1 LRGKRLLTSL
11 LTKLK
16 NQLFNELDLETTLGF
31 SDLFGGDKEQT
42 MSALDLGGG
51 STQITF
57 TPTDQATLDH
67 TKSEF
72 LRHISAFHHNLTVY
86 TQR

>member
-1 LRGKRLLTSL
+1 VA
-11 LTKLK
+11 
-16 NQLFNELDLETTLGF
+16 
-31 SDLFGGDKEQT
+31 
-42 MSALDLGGG
+42 ALDLGGG

-57 TPTDQATLDH
+57 TPTDQATLDG

-72 LRHISAFHHNLTVY
+72 LHHISAFHRNLTVY